1 MEIFD
6 GICHEWG
13 GISRAIKVFL
23 KEKELFKNHQE
34 SVEGSTGWYMMVLGQ

>member
-13 GISRAIKVFL
+13 GVSRAIKVFL

-34 SVEGSTGWYMMVLGQ
+34 SVEGSTG